1 MSRIYLSEGN
11 AFGDLQRKI
20 LELRGRDEPLVI
32 PVRQLGENS
41 VLAAR
46 MYIES
51 ILITEDRDPTLAL
64 DEHRGR
70 LATVYIATGKAALE
84 GADVLHAATL
94 TLHEQET
101 VTTPPCELEI
111 NDQDDL
117 G

>member
-1 MSRIYLSEGN
+1 MKKYFLRLLC
-11 AFGDLQRKI
+11 FLPKFFLRVFQQI
-20 LELRGRDEPLVI
+20 L
-32 PVRQLGENS
+32 
-41 VLAAR
+41 
-46 MYIES
+46 YIES